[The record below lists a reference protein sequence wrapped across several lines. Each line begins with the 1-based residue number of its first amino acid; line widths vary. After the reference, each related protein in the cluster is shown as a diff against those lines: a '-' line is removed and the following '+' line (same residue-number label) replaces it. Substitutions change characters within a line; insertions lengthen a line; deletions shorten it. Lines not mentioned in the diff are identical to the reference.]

1 VPACRGASRPMFD
14 RAREQAASL
23 AEKGA
28 DYARVGVDKAQNFH
42 SYASAQA
49 KEQSAALAEAGY
61 GLKESAGA
69 IYDAK
74 KKEGMTQL
82 FDMAAGPQKKMLF
95 ALREVVKDGAVADP
109 YMGEWIK
116 TRIKDTIDLFWV
128 DLEKYL
134 DMARDDLR
142 DQKTGK
148 MTAKMELLE
157 GAGADEKMMTCC
169 LYWWRSKVLYAWWP
183 FDISI
188 FGQARDPLFWILTIL
203 SCLTGFGIR
212 IITCSIILLFIVLGR
227 PADEYQITQFILTFK
242 GLQFISSGVVLGII
256 AAVKYYMCV
265 YPDGTHTCN
274 VDGPGATQ
282 DVWQGIV
289 DWLGSSLLV
298 WVAFAFLPCSDRT
311 AGLREIGTE
320 DAEALAR
327 EDNDAVS
334 TKGCCG
340 QNKWDRGRGGRLR
353 GLMTYD
359 LVCFLLSSAFLCFL
373 MWRDMV
379 RANRANL
386 DLNGIGQEADSPE
399 GHVALFWARMLYSF
413 MALPFTFFKIPG
425 IFDILTHTV
434 PTGYNRH
441 GKCVPYMLK
450 QEL

>member
-1 VPACRGASRPMFD
+1 MLA
-14 RAREQAASL
+14 RATEQAASL
-23 AEKGA
+23 SEKGA
-28 DYARVGVDKAQNFH
+28 GYARVAGDKAQNFH
-42 SYASAQA
+42 AFASAHA

-61 GLKESAGA
+61 GLKESAGHV
-69 IYDAK
+69 YDAK
-74 KKEGMTQL
+74 KKEGMHQL
-82 FDMAAGPQKKMLF
+82 FDMAAGPQKKLLF

-116 TRIKDTIDLFWV
+116 SRIKDTVDLFWV

-148 MTAKMELLE
+148 MSAKMEELE
-157 GAGADEKMMTCC
+157 GAGADEKMLPCC
-169 LYWWRSKVLYAWWP
+169 LYWWRKKVLYAWWP

-188 FGQARDPLFWILTIL
+188 FGQFRDPLFWILTIL
-203 SCLTGFGIR
+203 SCMTMLGIR

-242 GLQFISSGVVLGII
+242 GLQFLSSGVVLGII

-265 YPDGTHTCN
+265 DMLHGTHTCD
-274 VDGPGATQ
+274 VDGPGAAQSFTQ
-282 DVWQGIV
+282 GMV
-289 DWLGSSLLV
+289 DWLGSSVLV
-298 WVAFAFLPCSDRT
+298 WIAFAFLPCSDRT
-311 AGLREIGTE
+311 AGLREIGTVAAESLVKEDE
-320 DAEALAR
+320 DAAGSR
-327 EDNDAVS
+327 
-334 TKGCCG
+334 GCCG
-340 QNKWDRGRGGRLR
+340 QNKFDKGRGGRLR

-359 LVCFLLSSAFLCFL
+359 LVCFLLSFAFLCFL
-373 MWRDMV
+373 AYCDIGHTDRH
-379 RANRANL
+379 L
-386 DLNGIGQEADSPE
+386 DLNGIGQEAHSPE

-413 MALPFTFFKIPG
+413 MALPFLLFKIPG

-441 GKCVPYMLK
+441 GKCVPYLLK